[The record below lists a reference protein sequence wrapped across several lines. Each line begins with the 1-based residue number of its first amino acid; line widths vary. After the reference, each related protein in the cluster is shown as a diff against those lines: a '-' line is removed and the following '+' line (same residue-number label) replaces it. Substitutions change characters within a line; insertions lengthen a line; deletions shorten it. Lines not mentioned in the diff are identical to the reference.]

1 MNYEVYHI
9 PTNFTDAGR
18 VMGLFELRNLVEA
31 VLLTLPALYLCIA
44 FLPLDL
50 TPKIIVTLT
59 IIVPLG
65 GFGLIGIS
73 DDSMTRWLGS
83 WWKWRRSRRIDV
95 YKRQQRKCAEDP
107 RNLMYPLQDAAI
119 HGKMCIRDRSRTA
132 NTSVRTFT

>member
-1 MNYEVYHI
+1 MRKTI
-9 PTNFTDAGR
+9 PDLPFKRRLILAVPQKQPT
-18 VMGLFELRNLVEA
+18 GLRRLLRNLVEA

-83 WWKWRRSRRIDV
+83 WWKWRRSRRIILFRGEV
-95 YKRQQRKCAEDP
+95 RK
-107 RNLMYPLQDAAI
+107 
-119 HGKMCIRDRSRTA
+119 
-132 NTSVRTFT
+132 

>member
-59 IIVPLG
+59 ILCRWAALG
-65 GFGLIGIS
+65 
-73 DDSMTRWLGS
+73 
-83 WWKWRRSRRIDV
+83 
-95 YKRQQRKCAEDP
+95 
-107 RNLMYPLQDAAI
+107 
-119 HGKMCIRDRSRTA
+119 
-132 NTSVRTFT
+132 

>member
-65 GFGLIGIS
+65 GFGLIGFS

-83 WWKWRRSRRIDV
+83 WWKWRRSRRIILFRGEV
-95 YKRQQRKCAEDP
+95 RK
-107 RNLMYPLQDAAI
+107 
-119 HGKMCIRDRSRTA
+119 
-132 NTSVRTFT
+132 

>member
-83 WWKWRRSRRIDV
+83 WWKWRRSRRILCH
-95 YKRQQRKCAEDP
+95 Y
-107 RNLMYPLQDAAI
+107 
-119 HGKMCIRDRSRTA
+119 S
-132 NTSVRTFT
+132 FTPFKNSSINALSSSATVDLLA